1 MWFPCCPGPA
11 PPGRCSGPPL
21 CSLCVWCCVY
31 GALGPLASVHRC
43 ARSVCGVACTA
54 SWASWLL
61 VTPLC
66 TPCVWCCVHG
76 FLGLLAPAHRRARS
90 VCGVAGAV
98 SWAAWSVVTGVHARC
113 VLLRARCPAWA
124 AWLLF
129 TGLPPSVRCVVCMVS
144 WAPWLL
150 FTGVHALCAVLY
162 VQRPGPPGSRS
173 PVRVLAVCSSLA
185 SYPPPSSSLV
195 LVHALRDCPPA
206 FSCRRLL
213 VLVAPLA
220 IAFESPSVLVR
231 SFGLSFSSVPWL
243 LSSLSSLPTSPCSC
257 LSFPPSCPLRSG
269 LFWSGL
275 HVPIRLPFFSFSSPL
290 ALSPPAS
297 RLPSFLSSPFC
308 SLLFFLFS
316 SPCRSAAVSFSLY
329 AAPDL
334 PFPGRF
340 VPGRSSPGALRPRM
354 FQSAAPGAPP
364 DFLPYSLCCPR
375 RSSPWHRVH
384 PRTIQSGGSGR
395 ASFRPGCSNPGR
407 LFDLFFPLPGAFHPV
422 VPGSPLDDP
431 VRGLVPCFVP
441 SRMLHSG
448 APFNR
453 ILSFASDAPVRGTGF
468 TPGRSSPGAIAVLRA
483 APDAPIR
490 GVFLSYSLRCPGRSS
505 PWHRVHPRTIQSG
518 GYCRASCRPGCSY
531 PGRLFIVFSP
541 LPRML
546 PSVAPGSPPDDP
558 VRGLVPC
565 FIPPR
570 LLQSCSVFLSYS
582 LRCLGRSSPWRR
594 VHPRTIQSGG

>member
-1 MWFPCCPGPA
+1 MCT
-11 PPGRCSGPPL
+11 
-21 CSLCVWCCVY
+21 LCVWCCMD
-31 GALGPLASVHRC
+31 GALGPLAPVHRC
-43 ARSVCGVACTA
+43 APSVCGVACTV

-61 VTPLC
+61 FTAVHALC
-66 TPCVWCCVHG
+66 AVLRARFPEPAGSSSPACTLCVWCCGCGVLGCLVPVH
-76 FLGLLAPAHRRARS
+76 RCARS
-90 VCGVAGAV
+90 LCAVACAV
-98 SWAAWSVVTGVHARC
+98 SR
-113 VLLRARCPAWA
+113 A

-129 TGLPPSVRCVVCMVS
+129 TGVPAPVRCVVCTVS
-144 WAPWLL
+144 WAPWL
-150 FTGVHALCAVLY
+150 FFGGAHALCAVLY
-162 VQRPGPPGSRS
+162 VRRPGPPGSCS
-173 PVRVLAVCSSLA
+173 PVRVLAVCSLHA

-195 LVHALRDCPPA
+195 HVHALRDCPPV

-213 VLVAPLA
+213 VLVGPLA
-220 IAFESPSVLVR
+220 IAFEPPSVLVR
-231 SFGLSFSSVPWL
+231 SFGLSFSSFPWL

-257 LSFPPSCPLRSG
+257 LSFPPSCPLRCG
-269 LFWSGL
+269 PFRSGL
-275 HVPIRLPFFSFSSPL
+275 HVPIRLPFFSFSPRFPPL
-290 ALSPPAS
+290 VLSPPAS
-297 RLPSFLSSPFC
+297 RLLSFLSSPFC
-308 SLLFFLFS
+308 SLLLFLFS
-316 SPCRSAAVSFSLY
+316 SPCRSAAVSFSLF

-364 DFLPYSLCCPR
+364 DFLPYSLCCPG

-407 LFDLFFPLPGAFHPV
+407 LFVLFFPLPRTFHPV
-422 VPGSPLDDP
+422 APGSPLDDS

-448 APFNR
+448 APFNG

-468 TPGRSSPGAIAVLRA
+468 TPGWSSPGAIAVLHA
-483 APDAPIR
+483 APDALIR

-505 PWHRVHPRTIQSG
+505 LRHRVHPRTIQSW
-518 GYCRASCRPGCSY
+518 GYCRASCHPGCSY
-531 PGRLFIVFSP
+531 PGRLVTVFSP

-546 PSVAPGSPPDDP
+546 PSVALGSPPDDP

-565 FIPPR
+565 FTPPR
-570 LLQSCSVFLSYS
+570 MLQSCSVFLSYS
-582 LRCLGRSSPWRR
+582 LRCLGRSSPGQRL
-594 VHPRTIQSGG
+594 HPRTIQSGG

>member
-1 MWFPCCPGPA
+1 MCT
-11 PPGRCSGPPL
+11 
-21 CSLCVWCCVY
+21 LCVWCCAY
-31 GALGPLASVHRC
+31 GALGPLAPVHRC
-43 ARSVCGVACTA
+43 ARSLCGVACTA

-61 VTPLC
+61 FTAVHALC
-66 TPCVWCCVHG
+66 VVLLARFPGPPGSCSPACTLCVWCCGCGVLGRLVPVH
-76 FLGLLAPAHRRARS
+76 RCARS
-90 VCGVAGAV
+90 LCVVACAV
-98 SWAAWSVVTGVHARC
+98 SWAAR
-113 VLLRARCPAWA
+113 
-124 AWLLF
+124 LLF
-129 TGLPPSVRCVVCMVS
+129 TGVPASVRCVVCTVS
-144 WAPWLL
+144 WSPWLL

-162 VQRPGPPGSRS
+162 VRRPGPPGSCS
-173 PVRVLAVCSSLA
+173 PVRLLAVCSSHA

-195 LVHALRDCPPA
+195 LVHGLRDCPPA
-206 FSCRRLL
+206 FTCRRLL

-231 SFGLSFSSVPWL
+231 SFVLSFSSFPWL
-243 LSSLSSLPTSPCSC
+243 LSSLSSFPTSPCSC

-269 LFWSGL
+269 QFRSGL
-275 HVPIRLPFFSFSSPL
+275 RVPIRLPFFSFSPRFPPL

-308 SLLFFLFS
+308 SLLLFLFS
-316 SPCRSAAVSFSLY
+316 SPCRSAAVSFSLF
-329 AAPDL
+329 AAPDH

-340 VPGRSSPGALRPRM
+340 VPGRSCSCALRPRM

-364 DFLPYSLCCPR
+364 DVSPYSFCYPG
-375 RSSPWHRVH
+375 RSCPWHRVH
-384 PRTIQSGGSGR
+384 PRWIESGGSGR
-395 ASFRPGCSNPGR
+395 ASFRPGCSDPGR
-407 LFDLFFPLPGAFHPV
+407 LFVLFFPLPRTFHPLA
-422 VPGSPLDDP
+422 PGSPLDDP

-448 APFNR
+448 APFFR

-468 TPGRSSPGAIAVLRA
+468 TPGRSSPGAIAVLHA

-490 GVFLSYSLRCPGRSS
+490 GVFLSYSLCCPGRSS
-505 PWHRVHPRTIQSG
+505 PWHRVHPRTMQSG

-531 PGRLFIVFSP
+531 PGRLFVAFSP

-558 VRGLVPC
+558 VRGLVGC
-565 FIPPR
+565 FMPAR
-570 LLQSCSVFLSYS
+570 MLRSCSVFLSYS
-582 LRCLGRSSPWRR
+582 LRCLGRSNPGHR